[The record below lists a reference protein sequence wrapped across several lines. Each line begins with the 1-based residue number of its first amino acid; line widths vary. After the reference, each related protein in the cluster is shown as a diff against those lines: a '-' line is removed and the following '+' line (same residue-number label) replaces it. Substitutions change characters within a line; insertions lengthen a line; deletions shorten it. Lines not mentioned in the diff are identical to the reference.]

1 MKKSLYL
8 CSIAIAA
15 VALLAGTA
23 GAASV
28 SYNFDT
34 DQSSSFATVEFGTHD
49 SAVAW
54 TYNYASHVQPAPAI
68 DVPIPSAP
76 RSTGGT
82 TSGVQIQVNL
92 SLAAANSITLYPDV
106 SSLSTLAS
114 GGDWRMTFDVWANHN
129 GDAGGNTGSTE
140 FFGFGAQATNTT
152 PGMGSDGTNG
162 FNYILTG
169 DGGAT
174 VDARYSE
181 GTAAPMTIDNN
192 KPAWWNN
199 PTLPNANFN
208 VNADWIAFF
217 PNDGT
222 NGTPPTGT
230 VLVGAPGKQWLT
242 FRLEVTNSGATRTV
256 AVKRTTDAD
265 FTVISTITT
274 GIGSTARPCI
284 GYADYFTGVATQPDD
299 MFAVFDNLLI
309 EEIVTEV
316 EVWEKY

>member
-1 MKKSLYL
+1 MKKALYL
-8 CSIAIAA
+8 CSVAFAA

-34 DQSSSFATVEFGTHD
+34 DQSSSFAVVEYGQPD

-54 TYNYASHVQPAPAI
+54 TYNYASHVQISPAI

-92 SLAAANSITLYPDV
+92 TRAAINSITLYPDV

-114 GGDWRMTFDVWANHN
+114 GGDWRMTFDVWGNHN

-140 FFGFGAQATNTT
+140 FFGFGAQATNTV
-152 PGMGSDGTNG
+152 PGVGSDGSNG
-162 FNYILTG
+162 FNYIMAP
-169 DGGAT
+169 DGGSAS
-174 VDARYSE
+174 DARYSE
-181 GTAAPMTIDNN
+181 GTTSPLTIDNN

-199 PTLPNANFN
+199 ATLPNNNFN
-208 VNADWIAFF
+208 FDADWIAFF

-222 NGTPPTGT
+222 NGTAPTGT
-230 VLVGAPGKQWLT
+230 VLVGCPGKQWLT

-274 GIGSTARPCI
+274 GIGSSARPCI
-284 GYADYFTGVATQPDD
+284 GYADYFTSVASEPADQ
-299 MFAVFDNLLI
+299 FVVFDNLLI
-309 EEIVTEV
+309 EEITAISE
-316 EVWEKY
+316 WNKY